1 MNASHANAQA
11 AATKTLS
18 TTLGEL
24 VKALADEA
32 LGGFEAEI
40 RGDADTVIRRIGPLD
55 TQEPD
60 TLSFLSNPKYRS
72 QLADTQAACVIISA
86 AVLADAAQLRSA
98 IVTPDPYRFF
108 AAVTRWWAARVRPRP
123 AAAIHPSAVVSPEA
137 VIGQGVHIG
146 PLVVVEA
153 GAVIGDGVVIGS
165 HATVGE
171 RARIGADTRLAPHV
185 TIGFDCVIGERCIF
199 HSGVV
204 IGADGFGFA
213 PHQGRWEKIEQL
225 GAVRIGNDVELGANT
240 CVDRGALDDTVIEDG
255 VKLDNLVQ
263 IAHNVHIGEHSA
275 MAGCVGVA
283 GSARI
288 GKHCTV
294 GGAGMILGHLTLAD
308 HVHVSSGTLIS
319 RSILKPGQ
327 YSGVFPFDDNASWE
341 KNAATLRQL
350 HALRDRIRAL
360 EKEVK
365 S

>member
-11 AATKTLS
+11 AAAKKLS

-32 LGGFEAEI
+32 AGGFEAEI
-40 RGDADTVIRRIGPLD
+40 QGDADTVISRIGPLD
-55 TQEPD
+55 TQEPG

-72 QLADTQAACVIISA
+72 QLADTHAVCVIISP
-86 AVLADAAQLRSA
+86 AVQADAAGLRSA

-123 AAAIHPSAVVSPEA
+123 ATGIHPSAVVSPEA

-146 PLVVVEA
+146 PLAVVEA
-153 GAVIGDGVVIGS
+153 GAIIEDGVVIGPHTS
-165 HATVGE
+165 VGE
-171 RARIGADTRLAPHV
+171 RARIGADTRLAAHV

-263 IAHNVHIGEHSA
+263 VGHNVHIAVSY
-275 MAGCVGVA
+275 
-283 GSARI
+283 
-288 GKHCTV
+288 T
-294 GGAGMILGHLTLAD
+294 HLTLPTSD
-308 HVHVSSGTLIS
+308 LV
-319 RSILKPGQ
+319 
-327 YSGVFPFDDNASWE
+327 
-341 KNAATLRQL
+341 
-350 HALRDRIRAL
+350 
-360 EKEVK
+360 
-365 S
+365 